1 MSGTTM
7 AFLIVLIVIGG
18 STIAKAA
25 HSIGN
30 ALSQRQ
36 ANRQISQD
44 MTGAIAQLQ
53 KDIDEIKATLADL
66 VISLHDREMEI

>member
-36 ANRQISQD
+36 ANRQISQE
-44 MTGAIAQLQ
+44 MMG
-53 KDIDEIKATLADL
+53 
-66 VISLHDREMEI
+66 VISSMSF

>member
-7 AFLIVLIVIGG
+7 IVVIVAIAIGG

-36 ANRQISQD
+36 ANRQISQE
-44 MTGAIAQLQ
+44 MVGAIVQLQ

-66 VISLHDREMEI
+66 VISLHDRERDI